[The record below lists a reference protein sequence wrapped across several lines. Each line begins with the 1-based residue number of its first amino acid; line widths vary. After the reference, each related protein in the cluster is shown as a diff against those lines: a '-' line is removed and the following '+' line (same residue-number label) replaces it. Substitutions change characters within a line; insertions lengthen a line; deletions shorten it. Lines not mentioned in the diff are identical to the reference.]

1 MNTTFKKMAI
11 LLCGTLTVAS
21 LSGCGSSSSNKKPS
35 IYLES
40 YQKTEY
46 ETTTV
51 QTGDIA
57 PVFELSLTPD
67 EYEVKSYSIEQS
79 DYEVGEVFVKEGDYV
94 EEGDILIQF
103 LADEIQETIDEYTK
117 VKEEDEMLL
126 EHYKKLMAID
136 SSQDYTSEIR
146 ELTAEIEVAETYI
159 DEKSDKYSDYTL
171 VAEKA
176 GTVTYVNEW
185 LEEGYVSANDALIK
199 VASGSSN
206 YTAETTEE
214 FTFKEG
220 DIYEASYELAV
231 YEMKVISVSKK
242 TEETTG
248 KTIQT
253 IVFEPVDDMS
263 GVSITETLS
272 MTINMTV
279 LSNVTYVK
287 KQAIYEK
294 AEEGNY
300 YVYVLDD
307 EGYRSAEDVTI
318 GDTVDGSTKI
328 TSGVEAGE
336 QVTIN

>member
-1 MNTTFKKMAI
+1 MNAKFKKMAI
-11 LLCGTLTVAS
+11 LLCGTLAAAS
-21 LSGCGSSSSNKKPS
+21 LSGCGSSGSSTKPS

-51 QTGDIA
+51 QSGDIS
-57 PVFELSLTPD
+57 PVLELSLTPD
-67 EYEVKSYSIEQS
+67 EYEIKSYSIEQS
-79 DYEVGEVFVKEGDYV
+79 DYEVGEVLVEEGDYV

-103 LADEIQETIDEYTK
+103 VADDIQETIDEYTQQ
-117 VKEEDEMLL
+117 KEENEMLI

-136 SSQDYTSEIR
+136 SSEDYTSEIK
-146 ELTAEIEVAETYI
+146 ELQSEIEVAETYI
-159 DEKSDKYSDYTL
+159 DEKSDKYSEYTL

-185 LEEGYVSANDALIK
+185 LSEGYASNNDTLIK

-206 YTAETTEE
+206 YTAQTTDDH
-214 FTFKEG
+214 TFKEG
-220 DIYEASYELAV
+220 DIYEASYKLAV

-242 TEETTG
+242 TDEATGTT
-248 KTIQT
+248 TQT
-253 IVFEPVDDMS
+253 IIFEPVDDME

-272 MTINMTV
+272 MTINKTV

-287 KQAIYEK
+287 KSAICEK

-300 YVYVLDD
+300 YVYVLDE
-307 EGYRSAEDVTI
+307 EGYRTAVDVTI
-318 GDTVDGSTKI
+318 GDTVDGMTII